1 MTDNDRSV
9 GHEESDVN
17 VGGIFVFAI
26 GLLVTAVIVHLLVW
40 MMFAY
45 FAGRETRRA
54 VRQFPLASQQPSTPP
69 SPRLQVN
76 PREDLRELRAGED
89 AVLNNYGWVDKDNG
103 IARIP
108 IGEAM
113 KLTVQRGL
121 PAREKQ

>member
-1 MTDNDRSV
+1 MTDHDRSV
-9 GHEESDVN
+9 GYEESDVN

-108 IGEAM
+108 ISEAM

-121 PAREKQ
+121 PGRVKP

>member
-1 MTDNDRSV
+1 MTDNHPSV

-17 VGGIFVFAI
+17 VGGIFIFAV

-54 VRQFPLASQQPSTPP
+54 IRQFPLASQQQPMPP

-108 IGEAM
+108 IAEAM